1 MKKNNT
7 GILGLK
13 DSIKAAAAR
22 KKAKKQEAK
31 TGAEQVTIGLDLGDK
46 TSRYC
51 VLNNEGEVVKE
62 GSVATTRKGMLEGF
76 GSLDRC
82 LIVLEVGTHSPW
94 VSRLLSGVGH
104 EVLVANARKVKA
116 IYENSKKNDR
126 VDAHMLARLARID
139 PSVLHPIQHRG
150 EQAHLDLLEI
160 RSRAALVETRTK
172 VINSARGLMKAL
184 GERLPHC
191 DADQMGVKQMK
202 ALPAAVQETLRPML
216 ETVELLT
223 QKIHLYDE
231 RIEQIARTKYP
242 ETKLLQQV
250 KGVGTLIALTFVL
263 TVDDPDRFR
272 HSRDVG
278 CYVGLRPKQDD
289 SGESRKQLQ
298 ITKCS
303 STGGT
308 MIGRSFRSPEF
319 RPRTATPL
327 VRCAIQDCALGVL
340 SASQTNSGCSPLT
353 AMRAVSCV
361 MFAPWRAAGTIA
373 RRPT

>member
-51 VLNNEGEVVKE
+51 VLDNEGEVLKE

-298 ITKCS
+298 ITKEGDIYLRRLLVQGAHYILGKRGPDTDLQRWGHRYAGCVLCDVR
-303 STGGT
+303 TLEGG
-308 MIGRSFRSPEF
+308 GNYR
-319 RPRTATPL
+319 
-327 VRCAIQDCALGVL
+327 
-340 SASQTNSGCSPLT
+340 
-353 AMRAVSCV
+353 
-361 MFAPWRAAGTIA
+361 
-373 RRPT
+373 